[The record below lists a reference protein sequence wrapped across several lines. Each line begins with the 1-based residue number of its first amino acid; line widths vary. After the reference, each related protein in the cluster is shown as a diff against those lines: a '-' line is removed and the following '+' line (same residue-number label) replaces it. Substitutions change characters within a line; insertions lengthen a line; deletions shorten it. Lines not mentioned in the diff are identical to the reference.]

1 MHLNEI
7 TLSKKLLTIETKQ
20 DFIVQF
26 PTKSIIFILLNK
38 NKTKIMKAVTTLSP
52 TVFQAR
58 KAEAVRN
65 EIMRKEISLSEF
77 TVLDNTHIEVDG
89 VKIELT
95 PFAFKRLL
103 GRLRIPTAFAKR
115 FESGFGSDGLQ
126 QLVQMM
132 KAMKSSKN
140 DQTVTLLVDPNA
152 KKITNILPAGYA
164 SISNEAF
171 IDFAEGYINQYG
183 LEVKDFGSDPNGG
196 ATINCISP
204 NGIFRVPGMPD
215 EVFNTGVTFRN
226 TPTRGLE
233 VSPYL
238 NRLTCANGM
247 TSTAFSE
254 TYGLHELTDKSIA
267 EFNDHMIIMAST
279 GFQPAG
285 LADKIKMA
293 NNTDASIAEVQRAMS
308 AMLSADKKI
317 DFEYMQRYLPIN
329 RVMKAYSDI
338 GAVPETFTAKQLQ
351 NAKSGLSIWEVVNGI
366 TNFASND
373 DKYDIDDHKKSN
385 LMVSAGNLLM
395 KSNFDTEA
403 LIQFDPFTKTGLLS
417 ETESHRL
424 MGQA

>member
-1 MHLNEI
+1 
-7 TLSKKLLTIETKQ
+7 
-20 DFIVQF
+20 
-26 PTKSIIFILLNK
+26 
-38 NKTKIMKAVTTLSP
+38 MKELTTLSP
-52 TVFQAR
+52 TAFQAR

-65 EIMRKEISLSEF
+65 EVMRKEISLSEF
-77 TVLDNTHIEVDG
+77 NVIDNTHIEVDG

-95 PFAFKRLL
+95 QFAFKRLL

-115 FESGFGSDGLQ
+115 FELGFGSDGLK

-132 KAMKSSKN
+132 KTMKSSKN
-140 DQTVTLLVDPNA
+140 DQTVTLLVDPRA
-152 KKITNILPAGYA
+152 KKVTNILPAGYA

-183 LEVKDFGSDPNGG
+183 LEVKDFGSDPSGG
-196 ATINCISP
+196 ATINCVSP
-204 NGIFRVPGMPD
+204 NSVFSVPGMSD

-238 NRLTCANGM
+238 NRLVCSNGM
-247 TSTAFSE
+247 SSTAFSE
-254 TYGLHELTDKSIA
+254 TYGLHELTDKSIR
-267 EFNDHMIIMAST
+267 EFNDHMINMAST
-279 GFQPAG
+279 GFQPVG

-308 AMLSADKKI
+308 AMLSTDKKI

-338 GAVPETFTAKQLQ
+338 GAEPSTFTTKQLQ
-351 NAKSGLSIWEVVNGI
+351 NAKSGLSIWVVVNGI

-373 DKYDIDDHKKSN
+373 ERYNIDDHKTGN

-395 KSNFDTEA
+395 KKNFDTEA
-403 LIQFDPFTKTGLLS
+403 LIQFDPFATTGLL
-417 ETESHRL
+417 TENESARL

>member
-1 MHLNEI
+1 
-7 TLSKKLLTIETKQ
+7 
-20 DFIVQF
+20 
-26 PTKSIIFILLNK
+26 
-38 NKTKIMKAVTTLSP
+38 MKELTTLSP
-52 TVFQAR
+52 TAFQAR

-65 EIMRKEISLSEF
+65 EVMRKEISLSEF
-77 TVLDNTHIEVDG
+77 NVIDNTHIEVDG

-115 FESGFGSDGLQ
+115 FSDGFGTDGLQ

-132 KAMKSSKN
+132 KTMKSSKN
-140 DQTVTLLVDPNA
+140 DQTVTLLVDPRN
-152 KKITNILPAGYA
+152 KVITNILPAGYA

-171 IDFAEGYINQYG
+171 VDFAEGYINQYG

-196 ATINCISP
+196 ATINCVSP
-204 NGIFRVPGMPD
+204 NSVFSVPGMSD
-215 EVFNTGVTFRN
+215 EIFNTGVTFRN

-238 NRLTCANGM
+238 NRLVCSNGM
-247 TSTAFSE
+247 SSTAFSE
-254 TYGLHELTDKSIA
+254 TYGLHELTDKSIS
-267 EFNDHMIIMAST
+267 EFNDHMISMAST
-279 GFQPAG
+279 GFQPVG
-285 LADKIKMA
+285 LADKIRSA
-293 NNTDASIAEVQRAMS
+293 NDTDASIAEVQRAMS
-308 AMLSADKKI
+308 AMLSTDKKI
-317 DFEYMQRYLPIN
+317 DYEYMQRYLPIN

-338 GAVPETFTAKQLQ
+338 GAEPSTFTTKQLQ

-373 DKYDIDDHKKSN
+373 EKYNIDDHKTGN

-395 KSNFDTEA
+395 KKNFDTEA
-403 LIQFDPFTKTGLLS
+403 LIQFDPFANKSLLS
-417 ETESHRL
+417 ENESARL

>member
-1 MHLNEI
+1 
-7 TLSKKLLTIETKQ
+7 
-20 DFIVQF
+20 
-26 PTKSIIFILLNK
+26 
-38 NKTKIMKAVTTLSP
+38 MKELTTLSP
-52 TVFQAR
+52 TAFAAR

-65 EIMRKEISLSEF
+65 EVMRKEISLSEF
-77 TVLDNTHIEVDG
+77 NVIDNTHIEVDG

-115 FESGFGSDGLQ
+115 FETGFGSDGLQ

-132 KAMKSSKN
+132 KTMKSSKN
-140 DQTVTLLVDPNA
+140 DQTVTLLVDPRA
-152 KKITNILPAGYA
+152 KKVTNILPAGYA

-196 ATINCISP
+196 ATINCVSP
-204 NGIFRVPGMPD
+204 NSVFSVPGMSD

-238 NRLTCANGM
+238 NRLVCSNGM
-247 TSTAFSE
+247 SSTAFSE
-254 TYGLHELTDKSIA
+254 TYGLHELTDKSIS
-267 EFNDHMIIMAST
+267 EFNEHMISMAST
-279 GFQPAG
+279 GFQPVG
-285 LADKIKMA
+285 LADKIKSA
-293 NNTDASIAEVQRAMS
+293 NDTDASIAEVQRAMS
-308 AMLSADKKI
+308 AMLSTDKKI

-338 GAVPETFTAKQLQ
+338 GAEPSTFTTKQLQ

-373 DKYDIDDHKKSN
+373 EKYNIDDHKTGS

-395 KSNFDTEA
+395 KKNFDTEA
-403 LIQFDPFTKTGLLS
+403 LIQFDPFATTGLL
-417 ETESHRL
+417 TENESARL

>member
-1 MHLNEI
+1 
-7 TLSKKLLTIETKQ
+7 
-20 DFIVQF
+20 
-26 PTKSIIFILLNK
+26 
-38 NKTKIMKAVTTLSP
+38 MKELTTLSP
-52 TVFQAR
+52 TAFAIR
-58 KAEAVRN
+58 KDEAIRN
-65 EIMRKEISLSEF
+65 EVMRKEISLSEF
-77 TVLDNTHIEVDG
+77 NVIDNTHIEVDG

-115 FESGFGSDGLQ
+115 FETGFGSDGLK

-132 KAMKSSKN
+132 KTMKSSKN
-140 DQTVTLLVDPNA
+140 DQTVTLLVDPRA
-152 KKITNILPAGYA
+152 KKVTNILPAGYA

-183 LEVKDFGSDPNGG
+183 LEVKDFGSDPSGG
-196 ATINCISP
+196 ATINCVSP
-204 NGIFRVPGMPD
+204 NSVFSVPGMSD

-238 NRLTCANGM
+238 NRLVCSNGM
-247 TSTAFSE
+247 SSTAFSE
-254 TYGLHELTDKSIA
+254 TYGLHELTDKSIS
-267 EFNDHMIIMAST
+267 EFNEHMISMAST
-279 GFQPAG
+279 GFQPVG
-285 LADKIKMA
+285 LADKIKSA
-293 NNTDASIAEVQRAMS
+293 NDTDASIAEVQRAMS
-308 AMLSADKKI
+308 AMLSTDKKI
-317 DFEYMQRYLPIN
+317 DYEYMQRYLPIN

-338 GAVPETFTAKQLQ
+338 GAEPSTFTTKQLQ

-373 DKYDIDDHKKSN
+373 QKYNIDDHKTGN

-395 KSNFDTEA
+395 KKNFDTEA
-403 LIQFDPFTKTGLLS
+403 LIQFDPFANGSGLLS
-417 ETESHRL
+417 ETESARL

>member
-1 MHLNEI
+1 
-7 TLSKKLLTIETKQ
+7 
-20 DFIVQF
+20 
-26 PTKSIIFILLNK
+26 
-38 NKTKIMKAVTTLSP
+38 MKELTTLSP
-52 TVFQAR
+52 TAFQAR

-65 EIMRKEISLSEF
+65 EVMRKEISLSEF
-77 TVLDNTHIEVDG
+77 NVIDNTHIEVDG

-115 FESGFGSDGLQ
+115 FSDGFGTDGLQ

-132 KAMKSSKN
+132 KTMKSSKN
-140 DQTVTLLVDPNA
+140 DQTVTLLVDPRN
-152 KKITNILPAGYA
+152 KVITNILPAGYA

-171 IDFAEGYINQYG
+171 VDFAEGYINQYG

-196 ATINCISP
+196 ATINCVSP
-204 NGIFRVPGMPD
+204 NSVFSVPGMSD

-238 NRLTCANGM
+238 NRLVCSNGM
-247 TSTAFSE
+247 SSTSFSE
-254 TYGLHELTDKSIA
+254 TYGLHELTDKSIS
-267 EFNDHMIIMAST
+267 EFNDHMISMAST
-279 GFQPAG
+279 GFQPVG
-285 LADKIKMA
+285 LADKIRSA

-308 AMLSADKKI
+308 AMLSTDKKI

-338 GAVPETFTAKQLQ
+338 GAEPSTFTTKQLQ

-373 DKYDIDDHKKSN
+373 EKYNIDDHKTGN

-395 KSNFDTEA
+395 KKNFDTEA
-403 LIQFDPFTKTGLLS
+403 LIQFDPFANKSLLS
-417 ETESHRL
+417 ENESARL

>member
-1 MHLNEI
+1 
-7 TLSKKLLTIETKQ
+7 
-20 DFIVQF
+20 
-26 PTKSIIFILLNK
+26 
-38 NKTKIMKAVTTLSP
+38 MKELTTLSP
-52 TVFQAR
+52 TAFQAR

-65 EIMRKEISLSEF
+65 EVMRKEISLSEF
-77 TVLDNTHIEVDG
+77 NVIDNTHIEVDG

-115 FESGFGSDGLQ
+115 FSDGFGTDGLQ

-132 KAMKSSKN
+132 KTMKSSKN
-140 DQTVTLLVDPNA
+140 DQTVTLLVDPRN
-152 KKITNILPAGYA
+152 KVITNILPAGYA

-196 ATINCISP
+196 ATINCVSP
-204 NGIFRVPGMPD
+204 NSVFKVPGMSD

-238 NRLTCANGM
+238 NRLVCSNGM
-247 TSTAFSE
+247 SSTAFSE
-254 TYGLHELTDKSIA
+254 TYGLHELTDKSIS
-267 EFNDHMIIMAST
+267 EFNEHMITMAST
-279 GFQPAG
+279 GFQPVG
-285 LADKIKMA
+285 LADKIKAA
-293 NNTDASIAEVQRAMS
+293 NETDASIAEVQRAMS
-308 AMLSADKKI
+308 AMLSTDKKI

-338 GAVPETFTAKQLQ
+338 GAEPSTFTNKQLQ

-373 DKYDIDDHKKSN
+373 ERYNIDDHKTGN

-395 KSNFDTEA
+395 KKNFDTEA
-403 LIQFDPFTKTGLLS
+403 LIQFDPFANKSLLS
-417 ETESHRL
+417 ENESARL

>member
-1 MHLNEI
+1 
-7 TLSKKLLTIETKQ
+7 
-20 DFIVQF
+20 
-26 PTKSIIFILLNK
+26 
-38 NKTKIMKAVTTLSP
+38 MKELTTLSP
-52 TVFQAR
+52 TAFALR
-58 KAEAVRN
+58 KDEAIRN
-65 EIMRKEISLSEF
+65 EVMRKEISLSEF
-77 TVLDNTHIEVDG
+77 NVIDNTHIEVDG

-115 FESGFGSDGLQ
+115 FETGFGSDGLQ

-132 KAMKSSKN
+132 KTMKSSKN
-140 DQTVTLLVDPNA
+140 DQTVTLLVDPRA
-152 KKITNILPAGYA
+152 KKVTNILPAGYA

-171 IDFAEGYINQYG
+171 VEFAEGYINQYG

-196 ATINCISP
+196 ATINCVSP
-204 NGIFRVPGMPD
+204 NSVFSVPGMSD

-238 NRLTCANGM
+238 NRLVCSNGM
-247 TSTAFSE
+247 SSTAFSE
-254 TYGLHELTDKSIA
+254 TYGLHELTDKSIS
-267 EFNDHMIIMAST
+267 EFNEHMIQMAST
-279 GFQPAG
+279 GFQPVG

-293 NNTDASIAEVQRAMS
+293 NDTDASIAEVQRAMS
-308 AMLSADKKI
+308 AMLSTDKKI

-338 GAVPETFTAKQLQ
+338 GAEPSTFTTKQLQ

-373 DKYDIDDHKKSN
+373 EKYNIDDHKTGN

-395 KSNFDTEA
+395 KKNFDTEA
-403 LIQFDPFTKTGLLS
+403 LIQFDPFANKQLLNES
-417 ETESHRL
+417 ESARL

>member
-1 MHLNEI
+1 
-7 TLSKKLLTIETKQ
+7 
-20 DFIVQF
+20 
-26 PTKSIIFILLNK
+26 
-38 NKTKIMKAVTTLSP
+38 MKELTTLSP
-52 TVFQAR
+52 TAFAIR
-58 KAEAVRN
+58 KDEAIRN
-65 EIMRKEISLSEF
+65 EVMRKEISLSEF
-77 TVLDNTHIEVDG
+77 NVIDNTHIEVDG

-95 PFAFKRLL
+95 AFAFKRLL

-115 FESGFGSDGLQ
+115 FETGFGSDGLQ

-132 KAMKSSKN
+132 KTMKSSKN
-140 DQTVTLLVDPNA
+140 DQTVTLLVDPRE
-152 KKITNILPAGYA
+152 KKVTNILPAGYA

-196 ATINCISP
+196 ATINCVSP
-204 NGIFRVPGMPD
+204 NSVFSVPGMSD

-238 NRLTCANGM
+238 NRLVCSNGM
-247 TSTAFSE
+247 SSTAFSE
-254 TYGLHELTDKSIA
+254 TYGLHELTDKSIN
-267 EFNDHMIIMAST
+267 EFNEHMIQMAST
-279 GFQPAG
+279 GFQPVG
-285 LADKIKMA
+285 LADKIKSA
-293 NNTDASIAEVQRAMS
+293 NDTDASIAEVQRAMS
-308 AMLSADKKI
+308 AMLSTDKKI

-338 GAVPETFTAKQLQ
+338 GAEPSTFTTKQLQ

-373 DKYDIDDHKKSN
+373 QKYNIDDHKTGN

-395 KSNFDTEA
+395 KKNFDTEA
-403 LIQFDPFTKTGLLS
+403 LIQFDPFANKQLLNES
-417 ETESHRL
+417 ESARL

>member
-1 MHLNEI
+1 
-7 TLSKKLLTIETKQ
+7 
-20 DFIVQF
+20 
-26 PTKSIIFILLNK
+26 
-38 NKTKIMKAVTTLSP
+38 MKELTTLSP
-52 TVFQAR
+52 TAFAIR
-58 KAEAVRN
+58 KDEAIRN
-65 EIMRKEISLSEF
+65 EVMRKEISLSEF
-77 TVLDNTHIEVDG
+77 NVIDNTHIEVDG

-115 FESGFGSDGLQ
+115 FETGFGSDGLQ

-132 KAMKSSKN
+132 KTMKSSKN
-140 DQTVTLLVDPNA
+140 DQTVTLLVDPRA
-152 KKITNILPAGYA
+152 KKVTNILPAGYA

-171 IDFAEGYINQYG
+171 VEFAEGYINQYG

-196 ATINCISP
+196 ATINCVSP
-204 NGIFRVPGMPD
+204 NSVFSVPGMSD

-238 NRLTCANGM
+238 NRLVCSNGM
-247 TSTAFSE
+247 SSTAFSE
-254 TYGLHELTDKSIA
+254 TYGLHELTDKSIS
-267 EFNDHMIIMAST
+267 EFNEHMIQMAST
-279 GFQPAG
+279 GFQPVG

-308 AMLSADKKI
+308 AMLSTDKKI

-338 GAVPETFTAKQLQ
+338 GAEPSTFTTKQLQ

-373 DKYDIDDHKKSN
+373 EKYNIDDHKTGN

-395 KSNFDTEA
+395 KKNFDTEA
-403 LIQFDPFTKTGLLS
+403 LIQFDPFANKQLLNES
-417 ETESHRL
+417 ESARL

>member
-1 MHLNEI
+1 
-7 TLSKKLLTIETKQ
+7 
-20 DFIVQF
+20 
-26 PTKSIIFILLNK
+26 
-38 NKTKIMKAVTTLSP
+38 MKEVTTLSP
-52 TVFQAR
+52 AVFQSR
-58 KAEAVRN
+58 KDEAIRN
-65 EIMRKEISLSEF
+65 EVMRKEISLSEF

-115 FESGFGSDGLQ
+115 FSDGFGTDGLQ

-132 KAMKSSKN
+132 KTMKSSKN
-140 DQTVTLLVDPNA
+140 DQTVTLLVDPRE

-204 NGIFRVPGMPD
+204 NGVFRVPGMSD

-238 NRLTCANGM
+238 NRLVCSNGM
-247 TSTAFSE
+247 TSTSFSE
-254 TYGLHELTDKSIA
+254 TYGLHELTDKSIS
-267 EFNDHMIIMAST
+267 EFNDHMISMAST
-279 GFQPAG
+279 GFQPVG

-308 AMLSADKKI
+308 TMLTADKKI

-338 GAVPETFTAKQLQ
+338 GAEPSTFTTKQLQ

-373 DKYDIDDHKKSN
+373 TRYNIDDHKTSN

-395 KSNFDTEA
+395 KRNFDTEA
-403 LIQFDPFTKTGLLS
+403 LLQFDPFANRQLLS
-417 ETESHRL
+417 ANESARL

>member
-1 MHLNEI
+1 
-7 TLSKKLLTIETKQ
+7 
-20 DFIVQF
+20 
-26 PTKSIIFILLNK
+26 
-38 NKTKIMKAVTTLSP
+38 MKELTTLSP
-52 TVFQAR
+52 TAFALR
-58 KAEAVRN
+58 KDEAIRN
-65 EIMRKEISLSEF
+65 EVMRKEISLSEF
-77 TVLDNTHIEVDG
+77 NVIDNTHIEVDG
-89 VKIELT
+89 VSIELT

-103 GRLRIPTAFAKR
+103 GRLRIPTAFANR

-132 KAMKSSKN
+132 KTMKSSKN
-140 DQTVTLLVDPNA
+140 DQTVTLLVDPRE

-196 ATINCISP
+196 ATINCVSP
-204 NGIFRVPGMPD
+204 NSIFTVPGMSD

-238 NRLTCANGM
+238 NRLVCSNGM
-247 TSTAFSE
+247 TSTSFSE
-254 TYGLHELTDKSIA
+254 TYGLHELTDKSIS
-267 EFNDHMIIMAST
+267 EFNDHMISMAST
-279 GFQPAG
+279 GFQPVG

-308 AMLSADKKI
+308 AMLSTDKKI

-338 GAVPETFTAKQLQ
+338 GAEPSTFTTKQLQ
-351 NAKSGLSIWEVVNGI
+351 NAKSGMSIWEVVNGI

-373 DKYDIDDHKKSN
+373 TRYNIDDHKTSN

-395 KSNFDTEA
+395 KKNFDTEA
-403 LIQFDPFTKTGLLS
+403 LIQFDPFANKQLLS
-417 ETESHRL
+417 ANESARL

>member
-1 MHLNEI
+1 
-7 TLSKKLLTIETKQ
+7 
-20 DFIVQF
+20 
-26 PTKSIIFILLNK
+26 
-38 NKTKIMKAVTTLSP
+38 MKELTTLSP
-52 TVFQAR
+52 TAFALR
-58 KAEAVRN
+58 KDEAIRN
-65 EIMRKEISLSEF
+65 EVMRKEISLSEF
-77 TVLDNTHIEVDG
+77 NVIDNTHIEVDG
-89 VKIELT
+89 VSIELT

-103 GRLRIPTAFAKR
+103 GRLRIPTAFANR

-132 KAMKSSKN
+132 KTMKSSKN
-140 DQTVTLLVDPNA
+140 DQTVTLLVDPRE

-204 NGIFRVPGMPD
+204 NGVFRVPGMSD

-238 NRLTCANGM
+238 NRLVCSNGM

-254 TYGLHELTDKSIA
+254 TYGLHELTDKSIS
-267 EFNDHMIIMAST
+267 EFNDHMISMAST
-279 GFQPAG
+279 GFQPVG

-308 AMLSADKKI
+308 AMLSTDKKI

-338 GAVPETFTAKQLQ
+338 GAEPSTFTTKQLQ
-351 NAKSGLSIWEVVNGI
+351 NAKSGMSIWEVVNGI

-373 DKYDIDDHKKSN
+373 TRYNIDDHKTSN

-395 KSNFDTEA
+395 KRNFDTEA
-403 LIQFDPFTKTGLLS
+403 LLQFDPFANRQLLS
-417 ETESHRL
+417 ANESARL

>member
-1 MHLNEI
+1 
-7 TLSKKLLTIETKQ
+7 
-20 DFIVQF
+20 
-26 PTKSIIFILLNK
+26 
-38 NKTKIMKAVTTLSP
+38 MKELTTLSP
-52 TVFQAR
+52 TAFQAR

-65 EIMRKEISLSEF
+65 EVMRKEISLSEF
-77 TVLDNTHIEVDG
+77 NVIDNTHIEVDG

-115 FESGFGSDGLQ
+115 FSDGFGTDGLQ

-132 KAMKSSKN
+132 KTMKSSKN
-140 DQTVTLLVDPNA
+140 DQTVTLLVDPRN
-152 KKITNILPAGYA
+152 KVITNILPAGYA

-171 IDFAEGYINQYG
+171 VDFAEGYINQYG

-196 ATINCISP
+196 ATINCVSP
-204 NGIFRVPGMPD
+204 NSVFSVPGMSD

-238 NRLTCANGM
+238 NRLVCSNGM
-247 TSTAFSE
+247 SSTAFSE
-254 TYGLHELTDKSIA
+254 TYGLHELTDKSIS
-267 EFNDHMIIMAST
+267 EFNEHMIQMAST
-279 GFQPAG
+279 GFQPVG

-308 AMLSADKKI
+308 AMLSTDKKI

-338 GAVPETFTAKQLQ
+338 GAEPSTFTTKQLQ

-373 DKYDIDDHKKSN
+373 EKYNIDDHKTGN

-395 KSNFDTEA
+395 KKNFDTEA
-403 LIQFDPFTKTGLLS
+403 LIQFDPFANKSLLS
-417 ETESHRL
+417 ENESARL

>member
-1 MHLNEI
+1 
-7 TLSKKLLTIETKQ
+7 
-20 DFIVQF
+20 
-26 PTKSIIFILLNK
+26 
-38 NKTKIMKAVTTLSP
+38 MKELTTLSP
-52 TVFQAR
+52 TAFAAR

-65 EIMRKEISLSEF
+65 EVMRKEISLSEF
-77 TVLDNTHIEVDG
+77 NVIDNTHIEVDG

-115 FESGFGSDGLQ
+115 FETGFGSDGLQ

-132 KAMKSSKN
+132 KTMKSSKN
-140 DQTVTLLVDPNA
+140 DQTVTLLVDPRA
-152 KKITNILPAGYA
+152 KKVTNILPAGYA

-183 LEVKDFGSDPNGG
+183 LDVKDFGSDPNGG
-196 ATINCISP
+196 ATINCVSP
-204 NGIFRVPGMPD
+204 NSVFSVPGMSD
-215 EVFNTGVTFRN
+215 EIFSTGVTFRN

-238 NRLTCANGM
+238 NRLVCSNGM
-247 TSTAFSE
+247 SSTAFSE
-254 TYGLHELTDKSIA
+254 NYGLHELTDKSIR
-267 EFNDHMIIMAST
+267 EFNDHMISMAST
-279 GFQPAG
+279 GFQPVG
-285 LADKIKMA
+285 LADKIKSA

-308 AMLSADKKI
+308 AMLSTDKKI
-317 DFEYMQRYLPIN
+317 DYEYMQRYLPIN

-338 GAVPETFTAKQLQ
+338 GAEPSTFTTKQLQ

-373 DKYDIDDHKKSN
+373 QKYNIDDHKTGN

-395 KSNFDTEA
+395 KKNFDTEA
-403 LIQFDPFTKTGLLS
+403 LIQFDPFANKQLLS
-417 ETESHRL
+417 ENESARL

>member
-1 MHLNEI
+1 
-7 TLSKKLLTIETKQ
+7 
-20 DFIVQF
+20 
-26 PTKSIIFILLNK
+26 
-38 NKTKIMKAVTTLSP
+38 MKELTTLSP
-52 TVFQAR
+52 TAFAAR

-65 EIMRKEISLSEF
+65 EVMRKEISLSEF
-77 TVLDNTHIEVDG
+77 NVIDNTHIEVDG

-95 PFAFKRLL
+95 QFAFKRLL

-115 FESGFGSDGLQ
+115 FELGFGSDGLK

-132 KAMKSSKN
+132 KTMKSSKN
-140 DQTVTLLVDPNA
+140 DQTVTLLVDPRA
-152 KKITNILPAGYA
+152 KKVTNILPAGYA

-196 ATINCISP
+196 ATINCVSP
-204 NGIFRVPGMPD
+204 NSVFSVPGMSD

-238 NRLTCANGM
+238 NRLVCSNGM
-247 TSTAFSE
+247 SSTSFSE
-254 TYGLHELTDKSIA
+254 TYGLHELTDKSIR
-267 EFNDHMIIMAST
+267 EFNDHMISMAST
-279 GFQPAG
+279 GFQPVG
-285 LADKIKMA
+285 LADKIKSA
-293 NNTDASIAEVQRAMS
+293 NDTDASIAEVQRAMS
-308 AMLSADKKI
+308 AMLSTDKKI

-338 GAVPETFTAKQLQ
+338 GAEPSTFTTKQLQ

-373 DKYDIDDHKKSN
+373 EKYNIDDHKTGN

-395 KSNFDTEA
+395 KKNFDTEA
-403 LIQFDPFTKTGLLS
+403 LIQFDPFATTGLL
-417 ETESHRL
+417 TENESARL

>member
-1 MHLNEI
+1 
-7 TLSKKLLTIETKQ
+7 
-20 DFIVQF
+20 
-26 PTKSIIFILLNK
+26 
-38 NKTKIMKAVTTLSP
+38 MKELTTLSP
-52 TVFQAR
+52 TAFALR
-58 KAEAVRN
+58 KDEAIRN
-65 EIMRKEISLSEF
+65 EVMRKEISLSEF
-77 TVLDNTHIEVDG
+77 NVIDNTHIEVDG

-95 PFAFKRLL
+95 QFAFKRLL

-115 FESGFGSDGLQ
+115 FELGFGSDGLK

-132 KAMKSSKN
+132 KTMKSSKN
-140 DQTVTLLVDPNA
+140 DQTVTLLVDPRA
-152 KKITNILPAGYA
+152 KKVTNILPAGYA

-196 ATINCISP
+196 ATINCVSP
-204 NGIFRVPGMPD
+204 NSVFSVPGMSD
-215 EVFNTGVTFRN
+215 EIFNTGVTFRN

-238 NRLTCANGM
+238 NRLVCSNGM
-247 TSTAFSE
+247 SSTAFSE
-254 TYGLHELTDKSIA
+254 TYGLHELTDKSIS
-267 EFNDHMIIMAST
+267 EFNDHMISMAST
-279 GFQPAG
+279 GFQPVG
-285 LADKIKMA
+285 LADKIRSA

-308 AMLSADKKI
+308 AMLSTDKKI

-338 GAVPETFTAKQLQ
+338 GAEPSTFTTKQLQ

-373 DKYDIDDHKKSN
+373 EKYNIDDHKTGN

-395 KSNFDTEA
+395 KKNFDTEA
-403 LIQFDPFTKTGLLS
+403 LIQFDPFANKSLLS
-417 ETESHRL
+417 ENESARL

>member
-1 MHLNEI
+1 
-7 TLSKKLLTIETKQ
+7 
-20 DFIVQF
+20 
-26 PTKSIIFILLNK
+26 
-38 NKTKIMKAVTTLSP
+38 MKELTTLSP
-52 TVFQAR
+52 TAFALR
-58 KAEAVRN
+58 KDEAIRN
-65 EIMRKEISLSEF
+65 EVMRKEISLSEF
-77 TVLDNTHIEVDG
+77 NVIDNTHIEVDG
-89 VKIELT
+89 VSIELT

-103 GRLRIPTAFAKR
+103 GRLRIPTAFANR

-132 KAMKSSKN
+132 KTMKSSKN
-140 DQTVTLLVDPNA
+140 DQTVTLLVDPRA

-204 NGIFRVPGMPD
+204 NGVFRVPGMSD

-238 NRLTCANGM
+238 NRLVCSNGM
-247 TSTAFSE
+247 TSTSFSE
-254 TYGLHELTDKSIA
+254 TYGLHELTDKSIS
-267 EFNDHMIIMAST
+267 EFNDHMISMAST
-279 GFQPAG
+279 GFQPVG

-308 AMLSADKKI
+308 AMLSTDKKI

-338 GAVPETFTAKQLQ
+338 GAEPSTFTTKQLQ

-373 DKYDIDDHKKSN
+373 ERYNIDDHKTGN

-395 KSNFDTEA
+395 KKNFDTEA
-403 LIQFDPFTKTGLLS
+403 LIQFDPFANKQLLS
-417 ETESHRL
+417 ANESARL

>member
-1 MHLNEI
+1 
-7 TLSKKLLTIETKQ
+7 
-20 DFIVQF
+20 
-26 PTKSIIFILLNK
+26 
-38 NKTKIMKAVTTLSP
+38 MKELTTLSP
-52 TVFQAR
+52 TAFQAR

-65 EIMRKEISLSEF
+65 EVMRKEISLSEF
-77 TVLDNTHIEVDG
+77 NVIDNTHIEVDG

-115 FESGFGSDGLQ
+115 FSDGFGTDGLQ

-132 KAMKSSKN
+132 KTMKSSKN
-140 DQTVTLLVDPNA
+140 DQTVTLLVDPRN
-152 KKITNILPAGYA
+152 KVITNILPAGYA

-171 IDFAEGYINQYG
+171 VDFAEGYINQYG

-196 ATINCISP
+196 ATINCVSP
-204 NGIFRVPGMPD
+204 NSVFSVPGMSD
-215 EVFNTGVTFRN
+215 EIFNTGVTFRN

-238 NRLTCANGM
+238 NRLVCSNGM
-247 TSTAFSE
+247 SSTAFSE
-254 TYGLHELTDKSIA
+254 TYGLHELTDKSIS
-267 EFNDHMIIMAST
+267 EFNEHMISMAST
-279 GFQPAG
+279 GFQPVG
-285 LADKIKMA
+285 LADKIRSA
-293 NNTDASIAEVQRAMS
+293 NDTDASIAEVQRAMS
-308 AMLSADKKI
+308 AMLSTDKKI
-317 DFEYMQRYLPIN
+317 DYEYMQRYLPIN

-338 GAVPETFTAKQLQ
+338 GAEPSTFTNKQLQ

-373 DKYDIDDHKKSN
+373 ERYNIDDHKTGN

-395 KSNFDTEA
+395 KKNFDTEA
-403 LIQFDPFTKTGLLS
+403 LIQFDPFANKSLLS
-417 ETESHRL
+417 ENESARL

>member
-1 MHLNEI
+1 
-7 TLSKKLLTIETKQ
+7 
-20 DFIVQF
+20 
-26 PTKSIIFILLNK
+26 
-38 NKTKIMKAVTTLSP
+38 MKELTTLSP
-52 TVFQAR
+52 TAFQAR

-65 EIMRKEISLSEF
+65 EVMRKEISLSEF
-77 TVLDNTHIEVDG
+77 NVIDNTHIEVDG

-115 FESGFGSDGLQ
+115 FSDGFGTDGLQ

-132 KAMKSSKN
+132 KTMKSSKN
-140 DQTVTLLVDPNA
+140 DQTVTLLVDPRN
-152 KKITNILPAGYA
+152 KVITNILPAGYA

-171 IDFAEGYINQYG
+171 VDFAEGYINQYG

-196 ATINCISP
+196 ATINCVSP
-204 NGIFRVPGMPD
+204 NSVFSVPGMSD
-215 EVFNTGVTFRN
+215 EIFNTGVTFRN

-238 NRLTCANGM
+238 NRLVCSNGM
-247 TSTAFSE
+247 SSTAFSE
-254 TYGLHELTDKSIA
+254 TYGLHELTDKSIS
-267 EFNDHMIIMAST
+267 EFNDHMISMAST
-279 GFQPAG
+279 GFQPVG

-293 NNTDASIAEVQRAMS
+293 NDTDASIAEVQRAMS
-308 AMLSADKKI
+308 AMLSTDKKI
-317 DFEYMQRYLPIN
+317 DYEYMQRYLPIN

-338 GAVPETFTAKQLQ
+338 GAEPSTFTTKQLQ

-373 DKYDIDDHKKSN
+373 EKYNIDDHKTGN

-395 KSNFDTEA
+395 KKNFDTEA
-403 LIQFDPFTKTGLLS
+403 LIQFDPFANKSLLS
-417 ETESHRL
+417 ENESARL

>member
-1 MHLNEI
+1 
-7 TLSKKLLTIETKQ
+7 
-20 DFIVQF
+20 
-26 PTKSIIFILLNK
+26 
-38 NKTKIMKAVTTLSP
+38 MKELTTLSP
-52 TVFQAR
+52 TAFQAR

-65 EIMRKEISLSEF
+65 EVMRKEISLSEF
-77 TVLDNTHIEVDG
+77 NVIDNTHIEVDG

-115 FESGFGSDGLQ
+115 FSDGFGTDGLQ

-132 KAMKSSKN
+132 KTMKSSKN
-140 DQTVTLLVDPNA
+140 DQTVTLLVDPRN
-152 KKITNILPAGYA
+152 KVITNILPAGYA

-171 IDFAEGYINQYG
+171 VDFAEGYINQYG

-196 ATINCISP
+196 ATINCVSP
-204 NGIFRVPGMPD
+204 NSVFSVPGMSD
-215 EVFNTGVTFRN
+215 EIFNTGVTFRN

-238 NRLTCANGM
+238 NRLVCSNGM
-247 TSTAFSE
+247 SSTAFSE
-254 TYGLHELTDKSIA
+254 TYGLHELTDKSIE
-267 EFNDHMIIMAST
+267 EFNQHMIQMAST
-279 GFQPAG
+279 NFQPVG

-293 NNTDASIAEVQRAMS
+293 NETDASIAEVQRAMS
-308 AMLSADKKI
+308 AMLSTDKKI
-317 DFEYMQRYLPIN
+317 DFDYMQRYLPIN

-338 GAVPETFTAKQLQ
+338 GAEPSTFTTKQLQ

-373 DKYDIDDHKKSN
+373 EKYNIDDHKTGN

-395 KSNFDTEA
+395 KKNFDTEA
-403 LIQFDPFTKTGLLS
+403 LIQFDPFANKSLL
-417 ETESHRL
+417 TENESARL